1 MAPINY
7 VEIQGEKTCTLS
19 VKVIVF
25 NIMLINVGNLDN
37 VVYVMYRY
45 GH

>member
-1 MAPINY
+1 MVLNTGG
-7 VEIQGEKTCTLS
+7 EIMHAYGKS
-19 VKVIVF
+19 NRF